1 MNPTKSYHL
10 IWKARFCWKTKK
22 FEMEIFPCVFVSKI
36 KIEIHAKLADIRY
49 ANRLL
54 KPHKTRYN
62 ASIKSAKITAILS
75 TVQRFTYS
83 NIIFRRHPYI
93 WVLYITFLFW
103 NLLWWVFPSEKNAYL
118 LFHNSSFI
126 ERL

>member
-1 MNPTKSYHL
+1 
-10 IWKARFCWKTKK
+10 
-22 FEMEIFPCVFVSKI
+22 MEIFPCVFVSKI

-83 NIIFRRHPYI
+83 NVIFRRHPYI
-93 WVLYITFLFW
+93 YMSALYHIPFLKLTMVGFS
-103 NLLWWVFPSEKNAYL
+103 FREKC
-118 LFHNSSFI
+118 LFIIS
-126 ERL
+126 